1 MDNEELLSR
10 KMLERALDNL
20 PANIWIKDTDS
31 KHLFVNKSYCN
42 LAVRMPD
49 LWQYTSKDKILGK
62 TDPELF
68 GEKVARESFNQMT
81 KADSEIIEKGTGLSR
96 VEVSY
101 TGHDG
106 LMLTYDVIKAPVKD
120 DEGKVTLLAGIMIET
135 TDQKRMQ
142 TIAKI
147 KENLREL
154 PGLTTGMELI
164 LDTALQE
171 FDRDTGVILLI
182 DRKMNS
188 ARVQAF
194 KSKVEGLT
202 LDESYPL
209 DGGFTELKILD
220 KGGSFSNVVKRLE
233 PSILGTT
240 SVSCVPVYLFGK
252 LYGILALGDVKGRT
266 LEREHLDILELYGD
280 LVSTVFETETLT
292 VKPIKEKVVKRESQF
307 KLEPGY
313 SYLIKGKMEKAFE
326 IFTDQVFGGFEGLCF
341 TREIPSRVRQR
352 YGLENTPLVWLRKER
367 VENETAVYSLEDLSF
382 VTDQFLKKA
391 KHGVVLLDGF
401 EYLVVNHGF
410 ESCIQFLQLTRSKF
424 EEYNGTFI
432 IPILE
437 GTLEE
442 KQFKLLER
450 ETKPF
455 KTMS

>member
-1 MDNEELLSR
+1 M
-10 KMLERALDNL
+10 NL
-20 PANIWIKDTDS
+20 
-31 KHLFVNKSYCN
+31 
-42 LAVRMPD
+42 
-49 LWQYTSKDKILGK
+49 
-62 TDPELF
+62 
-68 GEKVARESFNQMT
+68 
-81 KADSEIIEKGTGLSR
+81 
-96 VEVSY
+96 
-101 TGHDG
+101 
-106 LMLTYDVIKAPVKD
+106 
-120 DEGKVTLLAGIMIET
+120 
-135 TDQKRMQ
+135 
-142 TIAKI
+142 
-147 KENLREL
+147 
-154 PGLTTGMELI
+154 
-164 LDTALQE
+164 
-171 FDRDTGVILLI
+171 
-182 DRKMNS
+182 

-194 KSKVEGLT
+194 KSKIEGLE
-202 LDESYPL
+202 LDESYSL

-220 KGGSFSNVVKRLE
+220 EDRSFSNVVKRLE